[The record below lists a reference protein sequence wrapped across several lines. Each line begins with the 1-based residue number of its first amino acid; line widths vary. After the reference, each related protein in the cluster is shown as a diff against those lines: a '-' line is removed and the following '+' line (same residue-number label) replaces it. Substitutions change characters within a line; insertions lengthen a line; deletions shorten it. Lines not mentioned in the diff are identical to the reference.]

1 MEQSMSEVGASFGA
15 RVPRVAVVWSAFAAA
30 SALAVGLLV
39 AVAPR
44 TPAHGERAESA
55 RTEAPLGGLAGSTVV
70 ERPTLAPRDA
80 PLERSRWTAIVVHDS
95 GSPAGDPAALD
106 RRHARAG
113 LAGLGFH
120 FVIGNGQGMDD
131 GAVVAG
137 YRWDRQLPGAHAA
150 RGMAM
155 RTAGGS
161 ALDAEALNRTAIAIC
176 LVGNAERR
184 APSDAQMRSLAEL
197 LRSLQADLGIPA
209 NAVRFRSELG
219 AAGGRAGCFP
229 LDRFRAALLR

>member
-1 MEQSMSEVGASFGA
+1 MSEVCGSFGA
-15 RVPRVAVVWSAFAAA
+15 RVPRAAVVWSAFAAA

-44 TPAHGERAESA
+44 TPVHGERAESA
-55 RTEAPLGGLAGSTVV
+55 RTELPLGAFVGATAV
-70 ERPTLAPRDA
+70 ERPALAPRDA
-80 PLERSRWTAIVVHDS
+80 TLERSRWTAIVVHDS
-95 GSPAGDPAALD
+95 GSPAGDLAALD
-106 RRHARAG
+106 RRHSRAG

-120 FVIGNGQGMDD
+120 FVIGNGQGMED

-137 YRWDRQLPGAHAA
+137 YRWDRQLAGAHAA

-155 RTAGGS
+155 RTAGG
-161 ALDAEALNRTAIAIC
+161 ATLDADALNRNAVAIC

-184 APSDAQMRSLAEL
+184 APSDAQLRSLAEL
-197 LRSLQADLGIPA
+197 VRALQAELGIQGH
-209 NAVRFRSELG
+209 AVRFRSELG
-219 AAGGRAGCFP
+219 ATGGRAGCFP